1 MQQPDGTLRQAPEE
15 TLRALKAEMEAAT
28 GKPHPIFREGE
39 VLEIKGGKWKVA
51 SILKRGRMVL
61 KAVPY

>member
-1 MQQPDGTLRQAPEE
+1 MQEPDGTLRQGREDE
-15 TLRALKAEMEAAT
+15 LRGLQAAMEAAT
-28 GKPHPIFREGE
+28 GKPHPIFHEGE